1 MSTLNKF
8 ISNNM
13 KDYSVIDI
21 DNIKKIF
28 NKDIEILVNNRLKK
42 PQIMIIDKRNNSVYN
57 NIDIAFYHIH
67 K

>member
-1 MSTLNKF
+1 
-8 ISNNM
+8 M